1 MKRTYIKPEME
12 DLTCESDGFL
22 CASSDYNW
30 NMSGG
35 GGGGG
40 NGRPKPDG
48 GGARELGGEFEEE
61 EEF

>member
-1 MKRTYIKPEME
+1 ME

-22 CASSDYNW
+22 CASDYNW
-30 NMSGG
+30 NMNGG

-48 GGARELGGEFEEE
+48 GGAREFSDEFFEEDYDE
-61 EEF
+61 Y